1 MTQPDLAQT
10 ALDEGPAP
18 VAPSAEAL
26 RKQMVKELIEEG
38 ELDDPAI
45 QSAFRAVP
53 RDVFAPPGTPTEL
66 PYAVHDALR
75 TRFSDDGRALSSLS
89 APYMLLRTSATAA
102 DRGGASAGDAW
113 RQLVN
118 MCGT

>member
-1 MTQPDLAQT
+1 MTQPDLART
-10 ALDEGPAP
+10 EIDDAPAP

-26 RKQMVKELIEEG
+26 REQMVTELIEEG

-53 RDVFAPPGTPTEL
+53 RDVFVPPGTPTEL

-75 TRFSDDGRALSSLS
+75 TRFSTDGRALSSLS
-89 APYMLLRTSATAA
+89 APYMLICT
-102 DRGGASAGDAW
+102 
-113 RQLVN
+113 
-118 MCGT
+118 